1 MAPLLAYATILGGM
15 FGDANA
21 IAATYDWQAYISI
34 VAGLLMFGV
43 NVAFYRKNTSKV
55 ISNTLGMLGL
65 LFLDYILF
73 NLMQVAVYRLITS
86 GSLFARGVKEV
97 TENGT
102 GKVVN
107 VYLYGERGLVYNLFA
122 LVIMITGAFI
132 FRSQG
137 VVCNVRQKFIDDKRN
152 AEFDRNDKNFSID
165 EVESEKLEELEGSS
179 NSTNEETPRS
189 TDSKGDETLNLV
201 EKKDSSEDN

>member
-73 NLMQVAVYRLITS
+73 NLMQVFVYRFITA
-86 GSLFARGVKEV
+86 GSPFSRGVKEV
-97 TENGT
+97 VEYGT
-102 GKVVN
+102 GEVVN
-107 VYLYGERGLVYNLFA
+107 VYIYGERGLVYNLFA
-122 LVIMITGAFI
+122 LVVMVTGAFV

-137 VVCNVRQKFIDDKRN
+137 VICNVKQKFIDDKRN
-152 AEFDRNDKNFSID
+152 AEFDRMD
-165 EVESEKLEELEGSS
+165 ETFTIEDADESLNSDSLDNSSNELEEHIPL
-179 NSTNEETPRS
+179 
-189 TDSKGDETLNLV
+189 SKEDETFDK
-201 EKKDSSEDN
+201 EKDDH